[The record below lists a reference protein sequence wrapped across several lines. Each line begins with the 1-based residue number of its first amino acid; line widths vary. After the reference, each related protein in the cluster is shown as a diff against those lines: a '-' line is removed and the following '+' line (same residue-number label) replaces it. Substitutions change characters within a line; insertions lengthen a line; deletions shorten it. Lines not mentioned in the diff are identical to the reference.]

1 MEKEY
6 TVLMSVYAKEN
17 PLFLRQSVESIFSQS
32 IKPSEFVLVIDGP
45 IGEELSK
52 ETESLKNRFNLKI
65 AEIENNVGLAK
76 ALNFGLEF
84 CSNEIIARMDS
95 DDIAFSNRIE
105 AQLKL
110 MEESKADIISAP
122 VLEFDNSINNITAK
136 KALPISHDEILKYAR
151 KRNPFNH
158 PAVMFK
164 KSVILKNGGYSDF
177 PYFEDY
183 ELFVRCLL
191 NGAKGEN
198 AVEPLLYMRV
208 GNGMYK
214 RRGGKA
220 YVGHTL
226 RFYNH
231 MEKMG
236 MCSIKEKLFCVYPRI
251 LVALMPVKLREFV
264 YKKMLRG

>member
-6 TVLMSVYAKEN
+6 SVLMSVYAKEN
-17 PLFLRQSVESIFSQS
+17 PLFLRQSVESIFSQT
-32 IKPSEFVLVIDGP
+32 IKPAEFILVIDGP
-45 IGEELSK
+45 VGDVLTEEIN
-52 ETESLKNRFNLKI
+52 SLKNRFNIKLAPIK
-65 AEIENNVGLAK
+65 NNVGLAK

-84 CSNEIIARMDS
+84 CSYEIIARMDS
-95 DDIAFSNRIE
+95 DDIAFPNRIE
-105 AQLKL
+105 AQLCL
-110 MEESKADIISAP
+110 MKNSGADIISAP
-122 VLEFDNSINNITAK
+122 VLEFDGSIDNITAIK
-136 KALPISHDEILKYAR
+136 YLPQTHDEILKYAR

-164 KSVILKNGGYSDF
+164 KSVILKNGGYSDYT
-177 PYFEDY
+177 YFEDY

-198 AVEPLLYMRV
+198 LTEPLLYMRA

-220 YVGHTL
+220 YVGYTL

-231 MEKMG
+231 MKELG
-236 MCSIKEKLFCVYPRI
+236 MCSAKEKLFCVYPRI
-251 LVALMPVKLREFV
+251 LVALMPAKLREFI